1 MATIVTH
8 NNFLS
13 KKNDESFISISC
25 KKMKK
30 KIFEIIF
37 WKSWNGG
44 KFTELVSETK
54 SQNKGDHEFW
64 NHEMQGPP
72 V

>member
-25 KKMKK
+25 KKMKQK
-30 KIFEIIF
+30 SLKLSFE
-37 WKSWNGG
+37 NPEMAGN
-44 KFTELVSETK
+44 
-54 SQNKGDHEFW
+54 SQN
-64 NHEMQGPP
+64 
-72 V
+72 